1 MLSTIDDIQNICGM
15 EILECV
21 YMNDN
26 IKIHIGDSY
35 DLRLYNYDSFW
46 RIIDNENSVVVS
58 SMDFYA
64 KYSIQSL
71 TVPEY
76 YPAPIQKDI

>member
-26 IKIHIGDSY
+26 IKIHIGDKY
-35 DLRLYNYDSFW
+35 GFLCKVF
-46 RIIDNENSVVVS
+46 NSV
-58 SMDFYA
+58 
-64 KYSIQSL
+64 ING
-71 TVPEY
+71 T
-76 YPAPIQKDI
+76 